1 MVSSYNLNVFGANNI
16 DDLTHEQYETIIAYE
31 MYKSDKEREAYA
43 ERDRRGRFKE
53 TSKTVSIKTQA

>member
-1 MVSSYNLNVFGANNI
+1 MAGSYNFNLFGANNV

-31 MYKSDKEREAYA
+31 IYKSDKEREAIT

-53 TSKTVSIKTQA
+53 TSKTVSIRNKN